1 MRKFLLI
8 FLLMYSGILIAD
20 DKCDKK
26 ETINLSVFN
35 RNDYKFY
42 NYTCKSDNGT
52 YLKSYIENSKK
63 INFLNEY
70 SDFSAKEEPQLL
82 AVGVYKSKKNRH
94 PLLITLNSA
103 YYCCS
108 PQMEGSIYKIN
119 FYQIDSKNH
128 VSLKNITNIF
138 GENSEGFEGTA
149 EGKVYYNYKNIASIK
164 KWLDKN
170 Y

>member
-1 MRKFLLI
+1 MKKLLII

-20 DKCDKK
+20 DKCEKK
-26 ETINLSVFN
+26 ETIILSVFKK
-35 RNDYKFY
+35 NDYKFY
-42 NYTCKSDNGT
+42 NYTCESGNGK

-63 INFLNEY
+63 IKFLSEY
-70 SDFSAKEEPQLL
+70 SDFAAKEEPQLL
-82 AVGVYKSKKNRH
+82 AVSVYKSKKNRH
-94 PLLITLNSA
+94 PLLITLNSV

-108 PQMEGSIYKIN
+108 PQMEGAIYKIN
-119 FYQIDSKNH
+119 FYQINSKNQ

-138 GENSEGFEGTA
+138 GENSEGFEGMA
-149 EGKVYYNYKNIASIK
+149 EGKFYYNYKNIASIK